1 MKISPRRAKNEHPLF
16 HGNNIQ
22 VKLFIPSTRIKS
34 MRIVIALGGNALLP
48 KDTRGTAKEQLGAA
62 RAALGKLSRL
72 MDNHQVALTHGN
84 GPQVGSLLLQQHATR
99 RVPEM
104 PLDVL
109 DAMTQGEIGYFMQ
122 SALRCKSAVLLT
134 RALVDGKDPAFDH
147 PTKPIGP
154 FYDTLQHDMHMMM
167 DAGRGYRM
175 VVPSPE
181 PLAILEKDAI
191 LSLMRAGFVVIC
203 GGGGGIPVSKS
214 GKGVEA
220 VIDKDR
226 FSSLLASSV
235 GADLLVFITS
245 VDAACADFGKKS
257 QKEIR
262 KADVRAMKGM
272 MAHFAQGSMRPKVQS
287 AIRFLEKGGK
297 KVIICSI
304 GNVDRALKGKAGT
317 TILRSILSE
326 SKLTQA
332 DVREIGAKIKL
343 AIAAKHK

>member
-1 MKISPRRAKNEHPLF
+1 
-16 HGNNIQ
+16 
-22 VKLFIPSTRIKS
+22 

-48 KDTRGTAKEQLGAA
+48 QGERGTAKEQLDAA

-72 MDNHQVALTHGN
+72 MDDHQVALTHGN

-99 RVPEM
+99 RVPQM

-134 RALVDGKDPAFDH
+134 RALVDRKDPAFRH
-147 PTKPIGP
+147 PSKPIGP
-154 FYDTLQHDMHMMM
+154 FYETLQPGMHMVS
-167 DAGRGYRM
+167 DAGRGYRL

-181 PLAILEKDAI
+181 PLAIVEKDAI
-191 LSLMRAGFVVIC
+191 VSLMRAGFVVIC
-203 GGGGGIPVSKS
+203 GGGGGIPVSKT

-245 VDAACADFGKKS
+245 VDAAYADFGKKS
-257 QKEIR
+257 QKQIR
-262 KADVRAMKGM
+262 KADVRTMKGL
-272 MAHFAQGSMRPKVQS
+272 MAHFAEGSMGPKVQS
-287 AIRFLEKGGK
+287 ALRFLEKGGK
-297 KVIICSI
+297 KAVICSI
-304 GNVDRALKGKAGT
+304 GNIAGAIKGKAGT
-317 TILRSILSE
+317 TL
-326 SKLTQA
+326 
-332 DVREIGAKIKL
+332 VR
-343 AIAAKHK
+343 